1 MVADVEL
8 VEALGN
14 ELQVHFLIDATKAR
28 SEVTQAAARRPR
40 SWATCPT
47 LQMGEAKADGVARIS
62 PRSDFRAGSRVTLV
76 VRTEQLH
83 FFDADSGNAI
93 WD

>member
-1 MVADVEL
+1 MADVEL

-14 ELQVHFLIDATKAR
+14 ELQVHFLVDATKAR
-28 SEVTQAAARRPR
+28 SEVTAAASETEELGDLPD
-40 SWATCPT
+40 

-62 PRSDFRAGSRVTLV
+62 PRSDFRAGSRVTFV
-76 VRTEQLH
+76 VRTEQIH
-83 FFDADSGNAI
+83 FFDADSGQAI